1 VADGRRSSVVSLS
14 IFGLIG
20 TVWAADK
27 VIPQGTEMRRNL
39 YGDLATC
46 EAAYPPPPNR
56 CEQSTQTGSGGH
68 AFYGGPYY
76 SAYRGNAPV
85 ADPGPGRA
93 GVAPASY
100 ETSTRGGFGAFGRAV
115 HAAA

>member
-1 VADGRRSSVVSLS
+1 MADGRRSSVVGLS
-14 IFGLIG
+14 IFGLMG
-20 TVWAADK
+20 AVWAADK

-39 YGDLATC
+39 YADRASC

-56 CEQSTQTGSGGH
+56 CEQSTTTGSGGG
-68 AFYGGPYY
+68 AFYHGPYY
-76 SAYRGNAPV
+76 SAYRGSAPV
-85 ADPGPGRA
+85 GDPGPGRA
-93 GVAPASY
+93 GVAPAAF